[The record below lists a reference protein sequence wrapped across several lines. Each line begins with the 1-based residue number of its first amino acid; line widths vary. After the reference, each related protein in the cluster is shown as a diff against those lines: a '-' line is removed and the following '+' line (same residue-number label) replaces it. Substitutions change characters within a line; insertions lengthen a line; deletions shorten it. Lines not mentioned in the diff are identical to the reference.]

1 MYQTGNRLDVLMI
14 RELNLLENKLWV
26 GMINQLD
33 MKILKNETGL

>member
-33 MKILKNETGL
+33 MKRLKNETGL

>member
-26 GMINQLD
+26 GMINEMD
-33 MKILKNETGL
+33 MKRLKNETGL